1 MLVTEITDTELI
13 TTVIEQKIML
23 TLRRATSAT
32 TLVRRWT
39 FMLEHYSRHYS
50 RQGKVTS
57 FTEAGQRP
65 LFPALINK
73 L

>member
-1 MLVTEITDTELI
+1 MVSDREWQPF
-13 TTVIEQKIML
+13 TVQTI
-23 TLRRATSAT
+23 
-32 TLVRRWT
+32 
-39 FMLEHYSRHYS
+39 
-50 RQGKVTS
+50 GKVTS